1 MKINLEIARICFEAN
16 KQYCSDNGIFHTNQT
31 WNEMSA
37 EYKEGVTAGV
47 AQVIANPKIKP
58 EQMHKNWLD
67 SKEADGWKFGKT
79 NDAVNK
85 THPNMVPFEK
95 LSKEEQFKDKLFIKT
110 VKAEIAK

>member
-16 KQYCSDNGIFHTNQT
+16 KQYCKENKLFYVLDT
-31 WNEMSA
+31 WDELPSNI
-37 EYKEGVTAGV
+37 KESIVDGVQKV
-47 AQVIANPKIKP
+47 KANPKVTAK
-58 EQMHKNWLD
+58 EMHDNWL
-67 SKEADGWKFGKT
+67 KYKKADGWKFGKT